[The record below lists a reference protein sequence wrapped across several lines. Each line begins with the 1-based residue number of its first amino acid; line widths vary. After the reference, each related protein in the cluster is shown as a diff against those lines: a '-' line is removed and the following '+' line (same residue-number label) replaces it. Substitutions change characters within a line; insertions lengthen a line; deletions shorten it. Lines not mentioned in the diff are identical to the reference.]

1 MATVRYKVMKKAEK
15 TKSGKLFLKE
25 YSLIIS
31 KINIIK
37 SKKMSSGIDIVDAD
51 IIVSGGKGLGNPNG
65 FKLIRKF
72 ANLISASV
80 GASRSV
86 VDEGWIDHIHQVGL
100 SGRTVRPKL
109 YIACGISEAVQ
120 HLAGMKTSE
129 TIVAINS
136 DPDAPIFKV
145 AHYSIVRD
153 LYEVIPALMK
163 EIESRSQ
170 EGGT

>member
-1 MATVRYKVMKKAEK
+1 MARIICQNSRPQMATVRYKVMKKAEK

-109 YIACGISEAVQ
+109 
-120 HLAGMKTSE
+120 L
-129 TIVAINS
+129 
-136 DPDAPIFKV
+136 
-145 AHYSIVRD
+145 YSVWHIRGSSAFGWN
-153 LYEVIPALMK
+153 ENI
-163 EIESRSQ
+163 
-170 EGGT
+170 